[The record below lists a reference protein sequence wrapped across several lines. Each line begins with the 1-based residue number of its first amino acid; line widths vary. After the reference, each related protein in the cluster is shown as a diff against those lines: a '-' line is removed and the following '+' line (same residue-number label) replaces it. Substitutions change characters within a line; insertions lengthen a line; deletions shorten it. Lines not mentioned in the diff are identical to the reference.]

1 MEHFIGIDIAKA
13 EFEIKES
20 ASPGTYSERH
30 NHTGIR
36 KIVRRMVAI
45 QPKLVVMEATGGL
58 EKALARALDDAGIPV
73 AIINSGRC
81 VISPDQ
87 RADSQKPTVLMPRS
101 SPCMRRE
108 SNQSQGKYPPQTTN
122 CWIPW

>member
-1 MEHFIGIDIAKA
+1 MELFIGIDVAKA

-30 NHTGIR
+30 NKTGIR

-58 EKALARALDDAGIPV
+58 EKALALRWTMLVSP
-73 AIINSGRC
+73 SRLSTRGRC
-81 VISPDQ
+81 VTSPDQ

-101 SPCMRRE
+101 SPSMRRE
-108 SNQSQGKYPPQTTN
+108 SAPSQGKCPPQTPI
-122 CWIPW
+122 CWIRW